1 MKEPDK
7 IVAEISKTLGVRLGF
22 HEETAAE
29 KSEAYAAGSK
39 SDGKYTYFRFLFG
52 EKTYTGVLDGAS
64 KTEKNY
70 AAMLPAYIST
80 FGGKNSFLT
89 REEYLKKMLLGD
101 CSAADAYKYSVKFC
115 VEETPCFVLA
125 IKFAKS
131 YPDAQAILSQYGDE
145 KTDVVAAFDDKNF
158 ALVKAAASAQ
168 EYSSPVDYAKFLS
181 RFVAEELGAAP
192 CVGVG
197 SVTSGFNDLPVS
209 YTRAVTALR
218 YAEVFSGGEGVHSY
232 KEYML
237 VKMLEEVPKSHL
249 AEFMDDVTE
258 EEIREVFDDEEMLQT
273 AEKFL
278 SSSLNVSETSRNLY
292 MHRNTLLYRLDK
304 IEKATGLN
312 IRLFPDAVT
321 FRILTVLYKLLK
333 K

>member
-1 MKEPDK
+1 MKELDK
-7 IVAEISKTLGVRLGF
+7 IVAEISEKLGVRLGF

-29 KSEAYAAGSK
+29 KNETYASGAK
-39 SDGKYTYFRFLFG
+39 SDGKHTYFRFLFS
-52 EKTYTGVLDGAS
+52 EKTYTGVLDGAT

-70 AAMLPAYIST
+70 AALLPAYIAA
-80 FGGKNSFLT
+80 FGGQNAELT
-89 REEYLKKMLLGD
+89 REEFLKKMILGD
-101 CSAADAYKYSVKFC
+101 CTPADAYKYSVKFC
-115 VEETPCFVLA
+115 VKETPCFVLA
-125 IKFAKS
+125 IKFAKT
-131 YPDAQAILSQYGDE
+131 YPDAQALLCQYADG
-145 KTDVVAAFDDKNF
+145 KTDVVATFDERNF
-158 ALVKAAASAQ
+158 ALIKAASSAE
-168 EYSSPVDYAKFLS
+168 EYSSPVDYAKFLT
-181 RFVAEELGAAP
+181 RFLTEELGGAP

-197 SVTSGFNDLPVS
+197 SVTAGFHDLAVS

-249 AEFMDDVTE
+249 SEFMDDVSA
-258 EEIREVFDDEEMLQT
+258 EEIHEVFEDEEMLQT

-312 IRLFPDAVT
+312 IRMFPDAVT

>member
-1 MKEPDK
+1 MKELDK
-7 IVAEISKTLGVRLGF
+7 IVAEISERLGVRLGF

-29 KSEAYAAGSK
+29 RGETYASGAK
-39 SDGKYTYFRFLFG
+39 SDGKHTYFRFLFA
-52 EKTYTGVLDGAS
+52 EKTYTGVLDGVT

-70 AAMLPAYIST
+70 AALLPAYIT
-80 FGGKNSFLT
+80 AFGGKNAELT
-89 REEYLKKMLLGD
+89 REEYLKKILLGD
-101 CSAADAYKYSVKFC
+101 CSPADAYKYSVKFC
-115 VEETPCFVLA
+115 VKETPCFVLA
-125 IKFAKS
+125 IKFPKP
-131 YPDAQAILSQYGDE
+131 YPDAQAVLSQYGDE
-145 KTDVVAAFDDKNF
+145 KTDVVAAFDGNNF
-158 ALVKAAASAQ
+158 AFVKAASSAE

-181 RFVAEELGAAP
+181 RFVNEELGVAP

-197 SVTSGFNDLPVS
+197 SVTSGFYDLSVS

-249 AEFMDDVTE
+249 AEFMNDVTE

-273 AEKFL
+273 AERFL

-312 IRLFPDAVT
+312 IRMFPDAVT
-321 FRILTVLYKLLK
+321 FRILTILYKLLK